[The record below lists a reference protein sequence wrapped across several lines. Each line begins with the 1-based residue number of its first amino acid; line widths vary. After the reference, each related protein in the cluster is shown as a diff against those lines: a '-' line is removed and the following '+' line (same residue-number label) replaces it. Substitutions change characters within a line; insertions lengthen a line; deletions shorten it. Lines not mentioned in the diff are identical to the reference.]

1 MDAVDNDL
9 MKDGTHS
16 SMSINRPNRQSRV
29 TIGGTQSSSNQGF
42 LILILEIE
50 ESLNGKCRQ
59 GLWAKTL

>member
-29 TIGGTQSSSNQGF
+29 TIGGTQSSSN
-42 LILILEIE
+42 
-50 ESLNGKCRQ
+50 
-59 GLWAKTL
+59 